1 MLSNPVL
8 ITQPLCSRA
17 ELFRALAANT
27 YASDRPAPKNLDAMA
42 DLLREFR
49 VQKIICANWQLP
61 SGETSDLL
69 RVFKDLG
76 VSLQR

>member
-8 ITQPLCSRA
+8 ITRPLCNRA
-17 ELFRALAANT
+17 DLFQALAANT
-27 YASDRPAPKNLDAMA
+27 YAGARPAPKNLDAMA

-49 VQKIICANWQLP
+49 VEKIICADWQL
-61 SGETSDLL
+61 SGGETSDLL
-69 RVFKDLG
+69 RVFEDLG